1 MSATAKSGSKTAK
14 AKGRARDP
22 EDGTTSPSLNENA
35 MDIER
40 DEPLADAPE
49 VDTKSKKAPKAK
61 KTPGSAKS
69 KPKKRG
75 APTNDGDGDGDGDAD
90 ADADEAVAL
99 AKDAGS
105 APKAKKRARASK
117 AGGPEADDDG
127 EAAAPKEEPSSEQ
140 KKDMR
145 VRARVSGLRKHAGKV
160 GYASRYAGANKSVDG
175 ARGLDALS
183 NCLSKED
190 CARLMRWTVETPTAA
205 AYSETEA
212 MMRCENWGSKLPPAA
227 ARAVQSHLEPIFRWA
242 VETATQNTIAKGA
255 VSVSPAMMF
264 QVLRPYV
271 DSTELSHSILPPGL
285 IRELRDEGVIAPPED
300 NGKAEMAEYR
310 KEWKK
315 ADKKQKKEEEVIGQ
329 KVFEK
334 LQTVINNKT
343 RVAS

>member
-1 MSATAKSGSKTAK
+1 MSATAKSGSNTAK

-40 DEPLADAPE
+40 DEALADAPE
-49 VDTKSKKAPKAK
+49 VGTKSKKAPKGK
-61 KTPGSAKS
+61 KKPGSTKG

-75 APTNDGDGDGDGDAD
+75 APANGGDAD
-90 ADADEAVAL
+90 GDVDEAVEL
-99 AKDAGS
+99 AKDAGN

-117 AGGPEADDDG
+117 AGGPEAADDG
-127 EAAAPKEEPSSEQ
+127 ETAAPKEEPSDEQ

-145 VRARVSGLRKHAGKV
+145 VRARVSGLRKHAGRV
-160 GYASRYAGANKSVDG
+160 GYASRYAVANKSVDG

-212 MMRCENWGSKLPPAA
+212 LMRCENWGSKLPPAA

-285 IRELRDEGVIAPPED
+285 IRELRDQGVIAPPED

-315 ADKKQKKEEEVIGQ
+315 ADKKQKKEEEEIGQ
-329 KVFEK
+329 KVVEK

-343 RVAS
+343 RVAN